1 MNVEEVSRRLHT
13 IYSQALAETNRTR
26 YDEELWR
33 YYGHLATWH
42 GCLRRTRFVA
52 DLCRL
57 ARFDPQGKI
66 ILDAGCGF
74 GALAIILALMGAHAV
89 HGVDI
94 LPTRLSTFERMIE
107 DFQLHPPLTAHFA
120 SVDQLDFFPSHSF
133 DMILSNEAISHYRDV
148 DAFLREASR
157 LLKPGGVLL
166 ISDGNNG
173 ANRLRAA
180 YTRKLWLR
188 FENGPP
194 GHFYGHR
201 VKQPYVAMRAEIIQE
216 AFPQLNEAQVQ
227 ELARRTSRMTREQ
240 ILQAVQRYLQ
250 SGELPQSIYE
260 PTECPVNP
268 LTGAV
273 MERLFDPAQ
282 LARQIERFGFRA
294 RHYACLGGAI
304 GNNPLVRLAN
314 AIWMALTPLTLRWAR
329 SFRIVAVRTG

>member
-1 MNVEEVSRRLHT
+1 MNAVKQVSQQLHA
-13 IYSQALAETNRTR
+13 IYSQALADANRTR

-33 YYGHLATWH
+33 YYGHLATLP
-42 GCLRRTRFVA
+42 GCMKQTRYVA

-57 ARFDPQGKI
+57 ARFDPQGKV

-74 GALAIILALMGAHAV
+74 GALSIILALMGARTV

-94 LPTRLSTFERMIE
+94 SLTRLPTFQQMIE

-120 SVDQLDFFPSHSF
+120 SAEQLDFPSASF
-133 DMILSNEAISHYRDV
+133 DMIFSNEVISHFHDI
-148 DAFLREASR
+148 DAFFGEAAR

-166 ISDGNNG
+166 IADGNNG
-173 ANRLRAA
+173 VNPRLAA
-180 YTRKLWLR
+180 HTRELWLR
-188 FENGPP
+188 FENGPAGP
-194 GHFYGHR
+194 FNGHR

-216 AFPQLNEAQVQ
+216 AFPHLDAAQVQ

-240 ILQAVQRYLQ
+240 ILQAVQHYLS
-250 SGELPQSIYE
+250 SGELPQSFYE
-260 PTECPVNP
+260 PVECPVNP

-273 MERLFDPAQ
+273 LERLFDPAQ

-294 RHYACLGGAI
+294 RHYAYLGGA
-304 GNNPLVRLAN
+304 GGNPLIRLAN
-314 AIWMALTPLTLRWAR
+314 AIGMALTPITLRWAR

>member
-1 MNVEEVSRRLHT
+1 MNVEQVSRRLHT

-26 YDEELWR
+26 YDEELWH
-33 YYGHLATWH
+33 YYGHLATWQ
-42 GCLRRTRFVA
+42 GCLRQTRYVA
-52 DLCRL
+52 DLCQL
-57 ARFDPQGKI
+57 ARFVPQDKV

-89 HGVDI
+89 HGVDNSS
-94 LPTRLSTFERMIE
+94 TRLPTFERMIE

-120 SVDQLDFFPSHSF
+120 SADQLDFFPSRSF
-133 DMILSNEAISHYRDV
+133 DMILSNESISHYPDV
-148 DAFLREASR
+148 DAFLREAAR

-166 ISDGNNG
+166 IADGNNG
-173 ANRLRAA
+173 ANRRLAA
-180 YTRKLWLR
+180 HTRELWLR

-194 GHFYGHR
+194 GPFNGHR

-216 AFPQLNEAQVQ
+216 ACPQLNEAQVQ

-240 ILQAVQRYLQ
+240 ILQVVQRYLQ

-260 PTECPVNP
+260 PTECPVHP

-273 MERLFDPAQ
+273 LERLFDPAQ

-294 RHYACLGGAI
+294 RHYAYLGGA
-304 GNNPLVRLAN
+304 GGNPLVRLAN
-314 AIWMALTPLTLRWAR
+314 AIGMALTPLTLRWAH